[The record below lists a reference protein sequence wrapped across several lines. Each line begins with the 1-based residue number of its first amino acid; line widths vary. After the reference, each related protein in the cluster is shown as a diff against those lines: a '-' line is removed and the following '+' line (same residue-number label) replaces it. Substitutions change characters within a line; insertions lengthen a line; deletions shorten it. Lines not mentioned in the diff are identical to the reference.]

1 MGKSIPTAPSPGSG
15 GGSHTTPST
24 GGGGTSGSGGSGG
37 TSGSGGSGGS
47 SGGGGDPYLAAQRK
61 AQRKAAQRYMQQAA
75 TLQSQA
81 DSLALALGQIDGGC
95 DGRGL
100 VVLVD
105 GIGDHQLQGVEVL
118 GLAKL
123 AQPVALVTQ
132 FFNRGM

>member
-1 MGKSIPTAPSPGSG
+1 MATQQMGRSRESTSAIQITSLLQLAP
-15 GGSHTTPST
+15 
-24 GGGGTSGSGGSGG
+24 
-37 TSGSGGSGGS
+37 
-47 SGGGGDPYLAAQRK
+47 
-61 AQRKAAQRYMQQAA
+61 
-75 TLQSQA
+75 
-81 DSLALALGQIDGGC
+81 ALALGQIDGC
-95 DGRGL
+95 CAGRGL